1 MISNQKALLP
11 SVQADIVGSGR
22 LLQRANALLDSGA
35 QISSIRSSVAED
47 LKLKGTDIMITI
59 TKVGGLEEELITKSY
74 QVRIRSLEDRS
85 AHFIQAI
92 GIPSISEGITD
103 VKVADIARQFG
114 LGKGQIRRGK
124 GHIDL
129 LIGIDQAKLHTGETR
144 EAGNVVAHHSPLGWV
159 VFGAAPGKQLEASYV
174 NHIKLE
180 TPVDMTDVWTTESMG
195 VSLKPCSC
203 EAGKLSQIE
212 REEAKIIEESCQK
225 IDNQWLIFYPW
236 KKDPRQLPNNKSQA
250 MKKLEATER
259 RLLKNPD
266 HAAAYD
272 LQMVEMNELQDD

>member
-1 MISNQKALLP
+1 
-11 SVQADIVGSGR
+11 
-22 LLQRANALLDSGA
+22 
-35 QISSIRSSVAED
+35 
-47 LKLKGTDIMITI
+47 MITI

-74 QVRIRSLEDRS
+74 QVHIRSLENRS
-85 AHFIQAI
+85 AHVIQAI
-92 GIPSISEGITD
+92 GIPTISEDITD

-144 EAGNVVAHHSPLGWV
+144 EAGNVVDRHSPLGWV
-159 VFGAAPGKQLEASYV
+159 VFGAGKQLEASHVY
-174 NHIKLE
+174 HIKLE
-180 TPVDMTDVWTTESMG
+180 TPVDMTDFWTTESMG
-195 VSLKPCSC
+195 VSVKPCSC

-212 REEAKIIEESCQK
+212 REEAKIIEESCEK
-225 IDNQWLIFYPW
+225 IDNQWLIPYPW

-250 MKKLEATER
+250 MKKLEGTER

-272 LQMVEMNELQDD
+272 LQMVEMNEIQFSND